1 MESNLHVCEVKAEK
15 REFSQVTFLS
25 FFGTGSPQMRS
36 GKRASNEVYADMDSW
51 KGLFSQ
57 KRLAPWVP
65 TFFLDFQQ
73 FLKKLLAVLTPRSR
87 RRRYSRERASES
99 L

>member
-36 GKRASNEVYADMDSW
+36 GKRASNEVYADMDNW

-57 KRLAPWVP
+57 KILLHHGCRHFV
-65 TFFLDFQQ
+65 DFQQ
-73 FLKKLLAVLTPRSR
+73 FLETSGRFDASLSEASIQPRTG
-87 RRRYSRERASES
+87 